1 MSTKLPFK
9 NLGKTIRELRHEKG
23 WSQANAASQLD
34 ISIPAFSKI
43 ETGATDINLSRLEQI
58 AHLFGMSAVQLIGR
72 GENGE
77 IPAASHHLEETKLRL
92 SEREAEL
99 IALQAKMIGLFEELH
114 SKKKA

>member
-1 MSTKLPFK
+1 MPTKLPFK

-58 AHLFGMSAVQLIGR
+58 AHLFGLSAVQLIGR

-77 IPAASHHLEETKLRL
+77 IPAASYHLEETKLRL

-99 IALQAKMIGLFEELH
+99 IALQSKMVELFEELH
-114 SKKKA
+114 SKKKS